1 MTQRLASLVWPL
13 DVNHLLS
20 TADLRPLWQLLNSDV
35 WLLAPDQLDL
45 LPRASESESG
55 G

>member
-35 WLLAPDQLDL
+35 WLLDLDL
-45 LPRASESESG
+45 FVRASDSESG